1 MLPPIPALADY
12 GISPDHGFLPPERP
26 LEILPDP
33 YYAKWEWVVS
43 NLQAL
48 LTSRRIRDVVDH
60 MSLLSTSYLHSEG
73 EWRRA
78 YVVLVFMLHGYVWG
92 GSRPAEKIP
101 PQLTVPL
108 FDVCE
113 HLGLPPVATYAGW
126 FYLVSVAIEARG
138 APSIPL
144 VLQAIAAARAGNSLV
159 VTECL
164 QRLAEVLDEVGALLE
179 RMYEHCDPYVFYHRI
194 RPYLAGS
201 KNMADAGLPNGLLYD
216 DGSGEPVYRQYGGGS
231 NAQSSLIQFFDIAL
245 GIEHRPTGEM
255 RPSSTPL
262 KDEREGVAGAPRHG
276 FIQEMRSYMPAA
288 HRRFLEHVNA
298 VANIRAYVEA
308 RRSDKALC
316 IAYDACLSML
326 RVMRDKHIQI
336 VSRYIIIQSRDARAS
351 RPARATS
358 PKRSI
363 NLATA
368 RHGDKPDSKKL
379 RGTGGTAL
387 IPFLKQARDET
398 GEPAIDAWARRLLS
412 TGPSESSFAALSK
425 RGGDLSLVMA
435 FCIQQLIILSTQLHY
450 IQTTTSNLTTTTMS
464 SNDTTNNSTN
474 PSTNTSTLKS
484 YLDQAT
490 GVAQRAVGSLTG
502 DSSTQSTGESTQSH
516 GQAEHDASHT
526 TAKVGPVAADPS
538 TGATATDHPQR
549 NNGSWDQTVGS
560 AKESLGNLIGN
571 EGLRKSGQEQN
582 AAGKQAEAE
591 GQVKDW
597 GEGVKGRVAGG
608 VGKVAAAATGD
619 EEEEKKWKDV
629 HDEGKVRQRG
639 VEADIEKRY

>member
-12 GISPDHGFLPPERP
+12 GISPDHGFLPPEP
-26 LEILPDP
+26 PIDVLPDP
-33 YYAKWEWVVS
+33 YYARWEWIVS
-43 NLQAL
+43 NIQAL
-48 LTSRRIRDVVDH
+48 LISRRIREAVDH
-60 MSLLSTSYLHSEG
+60 MPLLSVSYLQDDS

-108 FDVCE
+108 FDVCD

-164 QRLAEVLDEVGALLE
+164 QGLAEVIDEVGSLLE
-179 RMYEHCDPYVFYHRI
+179 RMYDHCDPYVFYHRI

-201 KNMADAGLPNGLLYD
+201 KNMADAGLPHGLLYD
-216 DGSGEPVYRQYGGGS
+216 TGRGEAEYRQYGGGS

-245 GIEHRPTGEM
+245 GIEHRPTGETT
-255 RPSSTPL
+255 RPGGTAG
-262 KDEREGVAGAPRHG
+262 DEQKEGVIGAPRHG

-288 HRRFLEHVNA
+288 HRRFLEHVSA
-298 VANIRAYVEA
+298 VANLREYVEA

-336 VSRYIIIQSRDARAS
+336 VSRYIIIQSRDARPG
-351 RPARATS
+351 RRATS
-358 PKRSI
+358 PKRPPQQQMAQPT

-368 RHGDKPDSKKL
+368 RYGDKADPKKL

-412 TGPSESSFAALSK
+412 NGPSESSFAALSK
-425 RGGDLSLVMA
+425 
-435 FCIQQLIILSTQLHY
+435 
-450 IQTTTSNLTTTTMS
+450 
-464 SNDTTNNSTN
+464 N
-474 PSTNTSTLKS
+474 PSKTPTSTSSHEPNIQPTKMSNENSSTLKS

-490 GVAQRAVGSLTG
+490 GAAQRAIGSLTG
-502 DSSTQSTGESTQSH
+502 DASTQNQGEATHQQ
-516 GQAEHDASHT
+516 GKAENEASHT
-526 TAKVGPVAADPS
+526 TAKLGPVTADPA
-538 TGATATDHPQR
+538 TGATATDHPKR
-549 NNGSWDQTVGS
+549 TEGSWDQTVGA
-560 AKESLGNLIGN
+560 AKESLGNLVGN
-571 EGLRKSGQEQN
+571 ESLRRAGQEQN
-582 AAGKQAEAE
+582 AAGKQQEAE
-591 GQVKDW
+591 GQLKDW
-597 GEGVKGRVAGG
+597 GEGVKGRVEGG
-608 VGKVAAAATGD
+608 VGKVAAAVTGD
-619 EEEEKKWKDV
+619 EAQEQRAKEI
-629 HDEGKVRQRG
+629 HDSGKVRQRG
-639 VEADIEKRY
+639 AEADIERRA